1 MIFVD
6 GAPFTLQSSSSNKGA
21 DVLYALM
28 ECPYLVD
35 ATNLFKGT
43 PEIRVTV
50 SEESGVERPTMSKWV
65 YVFQKEY
72 ATVDPALVDF
82 VGTDEATT
90 CVGIAIRNRKNGI
103 TSVAH
108 MDFPDI
114 IQIALSQML
123 SLVVDPTADA
133 ELDVHLVGGFEDVLL
148 KENNNITRKGDRKK
162 MEGYSLPLCNKIIGS
177 LWTRPEKFHLQ
188 TLCILQHNTRR
199 DSEGNSYP
207 IFNGF
212 AVKTSDGS
220 VFPASFDST
229 SRCPDEIVRRIRLS
243 SSYEDP
249 SWEGRLLETYETQT
263 DQFRIEPCRW
273 TPWKQHMALSLQR
286 LSDSE
291 ILQSCSTSP
300 SVEGPDFVENARR
313 QWAYLVEHP
322 DWRET
327 FPKKKPRIFRR
338 AANGKWERSN

>member
-43 PEIRVTV
+43 PEIRFTV
-50 SEESGVERPTMSKWV
+50 SEESGVERSTMSKWV

-90 CVGIAIRNRKNGI
+90 CVGIAIRNRKNGM

-114 IQIALSQML
+114 INIALSQML

-133 ELDVHLVGGFEDVLL
+133 ELD
-148 KENNNITRKGDRKK
+148 ENNNITRTGDRKK
-162 MEGYSLPLCNKIIGS
+162 MEGYSLPLCNKIIRS

-188 TLCILQHNTRR
+188 TLCILLHNTRR
-199 DSEGNSYP
+199 DSHGNSYP

-229 SRCPDEIVRRIRLS
+229 SRCPDEVVRRIRLS

-263 DQFRIEPCRW
+263 DQFKIEPCRW

-300 SVEGPDFVENARR
+300 SVEGPDFVENSRR

-327 FPKKKPRIFRR
+327 FPKKKARIFRR
-338 AANGKWERSN
+338 AANGKWERSFN